1 MVALVLLL
9 VICVHCS
16 SGQEIHRIIA
26 RTNLTGAENLGKDLN
41 KQPVQKGVFSEAKV
55 DEQADLP
62 NQPGQDTLKLD
73 FIQDKDTCA
82 VSGCPFDSSPPYKDT
97 CAVGGCSFDSSPP
110 YKDTCAVG
118 GCPFDSSPPYK
129 DTCAVGGCPFDSSP
143 PYKDTCAV
151 GGCPFGS
158 SPPYKDTCAVGGCPF
173 DSSPPY
179 KYTCA
184 VGGCP
189 CGSSPPYKDTC
200 AVGGCSFGSSPPYK
214 DTCAVGSCPFDSCP
228 PYKDTCAVGGCPFD
242 SSPPYKDTCAAGYF
256 PVPLCFKPSNITN
269 NQVDSKIPADD
280 VNQKLRQQTWLREMH
295 KKTQAKYLEQKRQAE
310 LTKSGG
316 EQELDQSDRNQRAP
330 VETFDDQ
337 LSKNKASDLQ
347 SNRTQ
352 NVRAAEGQE
361 RNPEGEDRKAEG
373 EDRKAEGNDRNVMDI
388 APDVKVVDGQGKN
401 NQGANEEVKEVKTT
415 SDTFKTP
422 ADFNN
427 ADPNLNPSQSDNR
440 NLNLHSD
447 DSNKNNID
455 NNDISN
461 NNMNNNVPQW
471 SNNQQNVAQVVD
483 QQHNGQQPQQQP
495 QIGGINLS
503 WDWEDFSIMF
513 NNYGGAEMK
522 VRRAP
527 HPTTGEP
534 WPLPQYYSKK
544 DDKVYLISRDF
555 RFVPTGITCDILDEA
570 LVRHLQRVLRGS
582 VEDMYDNLQNAD
594 GTNIEDPALRYE
606 REEFINAP
614 VITRVEIKVRKPC
627 EKYPSLESD
636 ESYDLVVRKK
646 KTYIWANEIWGVLRG
661 LETFGQLVWTG
672 PKDTLYI
679 KETVV
684 SDYPRFPH
692 RGLHVDTSRHFLFKE
707 VLLDILD
714 SMEMNKLNVFHW
726 HIVDDQSFPYES
738 KVYPELSKKGAFHP
752 TYVYSLE
759 DIAEIIEYA
768 RMRGIRV
775 MPEFDTPGHTYSWGL
790 SRPELLTQCY
800 TGNSPVKGYLGPI
813 DPSKNSTYRFLKTL
827 FQEVM
832 EVFKDQYLHL
842 GGDEVPLGCWQ
853 SNSEVMA
860 FATQL
865 AKQHQSQQ
873 QQLAQS
879 SNTNQQFQSWSVWSE
894 DVKRV
899 YEYYE
904 NRLIQILNELGQ
916 KRKKGIKYIMWQEVM
931 NNNLQLPNDTIIQ
944 VWMGD
949 MADVMRATSLGYQVL
964 FSTCWYMDHIEYG
977 TKWPKYYNCDPADTS
992 YGYHIDEKKVLGGE
1006 AAFWSEYF
1014 TNENLMPMMWPRASA
1029 AAERLWSSK
1038 DVKNLDK
1045 AAERLTEHR
1054 CRMLKRGIN
1063 AGEING
1069 PGYCLHAPPKR
1080 RQFND
1085 TVGCQGSNCSRTHNI
1100 VHIEDIQLTLS
1111 QRGGGL
1117 ADCGNFFTK
1126 GGANAFIILLLVLV
1140 AMVAV
1145 YALSKSSSKLHRL
1158 RICKNR
1164 SILLG
1169 FVVVLLV
1176 YFLCYTTIW
1185 MRGFEFSGSF
1195 HKTLQEDNGSGHALD
1210 TGHKMTT
1217 S

>member
-1 MVALVLLL
+1 MGVSWNDHSKLYRMVALVLLL

-26 RTNLTGAENLGKDLN
+26 QTNLTGAENLGKDLN
-41 KQPVQKGVFSEAKV
+41 KQPVQKGVFSETKV
-55 DEQADLP
+55 DGQADLP
-62 NQPGQDTLKLD
+62 NQPDQDTLKLD
-73 FIQDKDTCA
+73 FIQDK
-82 VSGCPFDSSPPYKDT
+82 
-97 CAVGGCSFDSSPP
+97 
-110 YKDTCAVG
+110 
-118 GCPFDSSPPYK
+118 
-129 DTCAVGGCPFDSSP
+129 
-143 PYKDTCAV
+143 
-151 GGCPFGS
+151 
-158 SPPYKDTCAVGGCPF
+158 
-173 DSSPPY
+173 
-179 KYTCA
+179 
-184 VGGCP
+184 
-189 CGSSPPYKDTC
+189 
-200 AVGGCSFGSSPPYK
+200 
-214 DTCAVGSCPFDSCP
+214 
-228 PYKDTCAVGGCPFD
+228 
-242 SSPPYKDTCAAGYF
+242 
-256 PVPLCFKPSNITN
+256 KPSNITN

-352 NVRAAEGQE
+352 NARAAEGQE
-361 RNPEGEDRKAEG
+361 RNSEGQDRKAEGEDRKAEG

-388 APDVKVVDGQGKN
+388 APDVKVVEGQGKN
-401 NQGANEEVKEVKTT
+401 NQGANEEVKEVKPT

-447 DSNKNNID
+447 SNKNNID
-455 NNDISN
+455 NNDINN

-606 REEFINAP
+606 REEFINVP

-992 YGYHIDEKKVLGGE
+992 YERLNN
-1006 AAFWSEYF
+1006 FTYF
-1014 TNENLMPMMWPRASA
+1014 RPRASA